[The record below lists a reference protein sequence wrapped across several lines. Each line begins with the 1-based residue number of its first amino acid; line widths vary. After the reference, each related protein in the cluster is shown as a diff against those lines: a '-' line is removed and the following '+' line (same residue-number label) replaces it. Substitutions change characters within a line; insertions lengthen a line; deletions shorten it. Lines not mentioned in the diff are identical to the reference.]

1 MGRARFHIHCQD
13 NDQRDREKAKLEK
26 EFKRSDQRL
35 DELVSEHQDALQN
48 TMQSFSK
55 IAARITTSRDRI
67 KDVKEKLMACKMLLH
82 CKRDELKKLWLEE
95 YNLIDKLKYIFDRE
109 TLKDISMKID
119 ECMETSSYV
128 QATELLV
135 QAVSLIDGNLDGVD
149 ALKEVRNELQGKKD
163 HLYEIL
169 VDELNMMLYKV
180 QSIQPVR
187 RINSTNAASRNVS
200 NTTLS
205 PSKWKRAHSFD
216 FHQADDRIL
225 PVVQC
230 LHKLNRLP
238 DAIENVKERC
248 QSQLLFVVRNTVK
261 QFSPDNM
268 TPQYNQ
274 SSMLHNFLNQ
284 VFKQFK
290 EIVHMHEIFL
300 DNIRKVMVADGQH
313 SDLHLYGT
321 AEVWSKIQ
329 AVLETVIGEYLDIGN
344 TSTGRQPPHPVFT
357 ETTADIATFFA
368 RKRNIKPKK
377 YSLFRFDASS
387 HAININNY
395 LKEQRKAVSIPADES
410 NTAEIM
416 AIEEHKLICEPHA
429 RNITIIYKPSMAYVE
444 EIEQVLQYS
453 AGNHCPLHS
462 FLNDCVKVF
471 IGQVSENITN
481 SVESTTKSS
490 DAWKPITVDQETNDS
505 INVPRPVLQSTAL
518 MFKIIDDL
526 KCLVLNLSVCTDE
539 FLELMCSVL
548 RSYKETCLDAYRGIV
563 QPESED
569 KRIISATWAKDEDI
583 SRLLKHQVCECMDE
597 LGLVIA
603 WQQGSTWSKKCPW
616 GQGELEVANR
626 LFLIHVTARF
636 GQNHQ
641 STV

>member
-1 MGRARFHIHCQD
+1 MYRELPIDGAECLPFNGAESYKGRGSRHRQRSGSERREEKFKSQD

-429 RNITIIYKPSMAYVE
+429 RNIT
-444 EIEQVLQYS
+444 
-453 AGNHCPLHS
+453 
-462 FLNDCVKVF
+462 
-471 IGQVSENITN
+471 
-481 SVESTTKSS
+481 SS